1 MVNIT
6 GIGRFLI
13 KWGNPTFESLVED
26 RIWVAINFFVVFSAL
41 VAVALIVASGY
52 MFMTS
57 AGDPEKIQKA
67 QKALT
72 AAVVGMIIVF
82 LARTII
88 GFVLSL
94 VDGNIISEILDLGL
108 TSFFS

>member
-6 GIGRFLI
+6 GLGRFLI
-13 KWGNPTFESLVED
+13 KWGDPTVESLVQD
-26 RIWVAINFFVVFSAL
+26 RIWVAINFFIMFSVL

-57 AGDPEKIQKA
+57 SGDPEKVQKA

-82 LARTII
+82 LARI
-88 GFVLSL
+88 
-94 VDGNIISEILDLGL
+94 IISFVFDVLGGNVASMVIWEGI
-108 TSFFS
+108 TSFLV